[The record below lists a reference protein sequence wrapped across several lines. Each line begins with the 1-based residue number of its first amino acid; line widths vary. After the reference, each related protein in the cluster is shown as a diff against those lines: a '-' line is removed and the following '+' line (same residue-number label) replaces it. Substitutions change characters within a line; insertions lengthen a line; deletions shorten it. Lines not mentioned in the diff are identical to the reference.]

1 MAAAALWLR
10 PRTTNN
16 GVYSSPVI
24 AAADR
29 QSVEMAG
36 RAVAVLEPAARLSW
50 SNSGKAIV
58 VKQTAGS
65 VFYRVNSGNPFVVK
79 TPEGDVVVHGTCF
92 RIEVLPMNNTVKLAI
107 SAGIGAAVASAVLV
121 TVYEGNVAV
130 EHAGKTEIVAA
141 GEQMRIGGNAAKMAL
156 GPRPIPTSSNAM
168 TPELVAALAPPRA
181 GATVAELLHRDE
193 LLRGYAVSL
202 DQKVAALEKEVKDKP
217 WGPPAAGG
225 KQPWDFSP
233 ADWRELSK
241 QCGLYLD
248 VPELTIP
255 VHQIEANKAEQ
266 LGLSLDEV
274 KLVNAALKRNVE
286 PLIAEIR
293 ALYVEVTGDEQG
305 ADALDPQSMER
316 ELEQKAGPE
325 AAEARKR
332 IALEK
337 AGDLTPPADSKNRP
351 PIERYYRRIAY
362 VADHIEADLAAII
375 GAERAREFRANSA
388 LFKMIMGCPDEGDQ

>member
-1 MAAAALWLR
+1 M
-10 PRTTNN
+10 
-16 GVYSSPVI
+16 
-24 AAADR
+24 
-29 QSVEMAG
+29 
-36 RAVAVLEPAARLSW
+36 
-50 SNSGKAIV
+50 
-58 VKQTAGS
+58 
-65 VFYRVNSGNPFVVK
+65 
-79 TPEGDVVVHGTCF
+79 
-92 RIEVLPMNNTVKLAI
+92 
-107 SAGIGAAVASAVLV
+107 
-121 TVYEGNVAV
+121 
-130 EHAGKTEIVAA
+130 
-141 GEQMRIGGNAAKMAL
+141 
-156 GPRPIPTSSNAM
+156 
-168 TPELVAALAPPRA
+168 
-181 GATVAELLHRDE
+181 
-193 LLRGYAVSL
+193 
-202 DQKVAALEKEVKDKP
+202 
-217 WGPPAAGG
+217 
-225 KQPWDFSP
+225 
-233 ADWRELSK
+233 
-241 QCGLYLD
+241 
-248 VPELTIP
+248 PELTIP